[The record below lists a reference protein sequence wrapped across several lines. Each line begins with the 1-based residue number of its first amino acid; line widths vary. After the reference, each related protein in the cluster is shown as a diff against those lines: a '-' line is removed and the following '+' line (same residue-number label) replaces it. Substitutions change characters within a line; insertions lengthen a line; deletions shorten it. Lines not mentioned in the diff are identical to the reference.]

1 MKRILLFVLLTTP
14 FFTLKS
20 QVKIV
25 EWGGQ
30 MVTADANL
38 PSPSVLTVNVN
49 GDTITDRETRTAF
62 NEVTPLNITGGG
74 YKSLEIPL
82 HFAFLGYSLN
92 SGGGFDTWAI
102 TNSGNSD
109 YLNMRY
115 QESTPATLHALFF
128 FKKAD
133 FLTTGSS
140 KIYLDSL
147 SSFSRSFSNFEH
159 LDTARFILKDNGQ
172 YYISESVGSSLT
184 FATEASD
191 GNWALY
197 NPADTLDFFDD
208 TAAFL
213 PRNFT
218 DITAVGVLVDDDNWY
233 TGRRWIH
240 LSQINVTARMSIE
253 PTLTSPAAGVYLSGD
268 TIDLAATVNSVNPV
282 TTVKFYDNSTLIGT
296 DNIAP
301 YELSWLPT
309 ATGKRN
315 VYVVAYDN
323 LGDSV
328 RSPLVNVDIRDV
340 KITAPLSGA
349 IYIEGDTVTVTA
361 LNVVPGPGLKLYL
374 YTGSTLRDSLTAEP
388 FTFKWQVTQ
397 YGTYNIYIKA
407 VNDVPSVSIS
417 DTVSITVN
425 NVPPTVSLTFP
436 VNTDKFPLGDTVIAT
451 ATAVAPYGTIIRVEF
466 NNGSVS
472 FNDNTAPYSYA
483 FYHATT
489 GNYRVRA
496 RSRDD
501 ANVDSPYSG
510 YANYSMV
517 VFTATVAPATTQVIN
532 LSSGTTGSLLTA
544 STNITYTGDVTYRW
558 LWGTDSANYANEIAG
573 QTASTYLPD
582 FSTVDTLWVVCETT
596 KGTHV
601 DTSNAVKIRVV
612 NITGIASVIDG
623 SSVVIYP
630 NPTNGAI
637 SIDGSDIS
645 MLEVFDLSGHKL
657 LSFSRNTNHFDL
669 SSLSS
674 GSYLIRIQKGSQTI
688 IKMIV
693 IQ

>member
-30 MVTADANL
+30 MVTADASL
-38 PSPSVLTVNVN
+38 PVPSIITVNIN

-62 NEVTPLNITGGG
+62 NEVIPLNITGGS
-74 YKSLEIPL
+74 YKSFEIPL

-92 SGGGFDTWAI
+92 SGGGFDTWSI

-128 FKKAD
+128 FKKTD

-140 KIYLDSL
+140 KIYLDST
-147 SSFSRSFSNFEH
+147 SSFSRSFTNFEH

-172 YYISESVGSSLT
+172 YYISESIGSSLT
-184 FATEASD
+184 FATGASD

-301 YELSWLPT
+301 YELSWLP
-309 ATGKRN
+309 AAIGKRN

-328 RSPLVNVDIRDV
+328 RSAVVKVDIRDV
-340 KITAPLSGA
+340 KIIAPLSGA
-349 IYIEGDTVTVTA
+349 VYSEGDTVTVTA

-374 YTGSTLRDSLTAEP
+374 YTGSTLRDSLTAAP

-436 VNTDKFPLGDTVIAT
+436 VNNDKFPLGDTVIAT
-451 ATAVAPYGTIIRVEF
+451 ATAVAPYGTITRVEF

-472 FNDNTAPYSYA
+472 YYDNTSPYSYA
-483 FYHATT
+483 FYYATT

-558 LWGTDSANYANEIAG
+558 LWGTDSAVYINEIAG
-573 QTASTYLPD
+573 QTASTYMPD
-582 FSTVDTLWVVCETT
+582 FSTVDTLWVVCEAT

-612 NITGIASVIDG
+612 NITGITPVIDG
-623 SSVVIYP
+623 SSVVVYP

-657 LSFSRNTNHFDL
+657 LSFSRNTNYFDL
-669 SSLSS
+669 SSLSP
-674 GSYLIRIQKGSQTI
+674 GSYLIRIHKGLQTI
-688 IKMIV
+688 KKMIV